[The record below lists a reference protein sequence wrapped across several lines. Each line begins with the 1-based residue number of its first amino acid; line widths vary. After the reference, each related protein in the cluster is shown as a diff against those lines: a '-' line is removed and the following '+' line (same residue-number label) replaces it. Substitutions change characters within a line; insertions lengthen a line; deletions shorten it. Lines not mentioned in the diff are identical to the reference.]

1 MKKLIAPIT
10 AGLIT
15 GFCLAATI
23 VAAQAKATEII
34 ISQKGKKFVPGTVQV
49 KVGDTLTFVN
59 EEKRKRHNVY
69 TRSADFS
76 YLKIRKQ
83 KPGDR
88 DSVTLK
94 NAGTA
99 IIKCALHPK
108 MKLTVIVTE

>member
-1 MKKLIAPIT
+1 MKKIFTPIA
-10 AGLIT
+10 AGLLT
-15 GFCLAATI
+15 GLFLSATI
-23 VAAQAKATEII
+23 VAAQGKVSEIV
-34 ISQKGKKFVPGTVQV
+34 ISQKGKKFVPGRVEA
-49 KVGDTLTFVN
+49 KVGDVLTFVN

-69 TRSADFS
+69 SKTAGFK

-99 IIKCALHPK
+99 TIRCALHPK
-108 MKLTVIVTE
+108 MKLTVVVTE

>member
-34 ISQKGKKFVPGTVQV
+34 ISQKGKKFVPGAVQV

>member
-49 KVGDTLTFVN
+49 KVGDPLTFVN